1 MIRTAITILIVA
13 AALNAVVRA
22 GMTAVDY
29 YELKDEAQQ
38 LALFG
43 AKSTDEE
50 LADQV
55 YEKALALDV
64 PVQRPDIVVTRRGSR
79 TQIEVYYAEQV
90 ELFPRY
96 MHPVDLS
103 FTVEA
108 FSAFP

>member
-1 MIRTAITILIVA
+1 LIRTVITVLIVA
-13 AALNAVVRA
+13 ALLNAVARA
-22 GMTAVDY
+22 GMTAIDY

-43 AKSTDEE
+43 RTSTEE
-50 LADQV
+50 QLADQV
-55 YEKALALDV
+55 YEKAMELDV
-64 PVQRPDIVVTRRGSR
+64 PVQRPDIVVNRRGSR
-79 TQIEVYYAEQV
+79 TQIDVYYAEEV

-96 MHPVDLS
+96 MYPVDLS